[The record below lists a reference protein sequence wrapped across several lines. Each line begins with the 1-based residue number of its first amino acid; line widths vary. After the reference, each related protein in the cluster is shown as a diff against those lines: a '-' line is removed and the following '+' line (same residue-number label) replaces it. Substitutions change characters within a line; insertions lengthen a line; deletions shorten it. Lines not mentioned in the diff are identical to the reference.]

1 MHEHDDILAITCSS
15 CGNPAEQPD
24 CTRGGAL
31 LDGFLPQREF
41 DNSAAELEKGEK
53 GEEPDNAEF
62 LGAIFH
68 ALPDGASATVTSFTG
83 NPATTKQWGNC
94 APVGQIE
101 APAMSNNYFC
111 LSSHYPGND
120 GVVRRKK
127 VNFAGLHCIM
137 LDDIGSKIPA
147 DRVTLAP
154 SWSIESSPGN

>member
-1 MHEHDDILAITCSS
+1 MNARDGQIDTSAI
-15 CGNPAEQPD
+15 G
-24 CTRGGAL
+24 
-31 LDGFLPQREF
+31 
-41 DNSAAELEKGEK
+41 LEKGEK

-62 LGAIFH
+62 LSAIFH
-68 ALPDGASATVTSFTG
+68 TLPDGASATVTSFPG
-83 NPATTKQWGNC
+83 NPATTKRWGHC

-101 APAMSNNYFC
+101 APATSNNYFC

-147 DRVTLAP
+147 GREIGRAHV
-154 SWSIESSPGN
+154 